1 MREGFTM
8 DTEKQNTS
16 GLNGE
21 IIANALQAQG
31 AGFNHLKSE
40 RFDPESLW
48 DRVDG
53 DLELLRELV
62 EIFAQEGPRML
73 ARIQEAIAHGSA
85 SDLEKASH
93 KLKGSVLQFSART
106 AAAVAH
112 DLEEIGRGGSVAGAE
127 ALLNKLRN
135 EIDLLEGTLNSMV
148 CGDATR

>member
-1 MREGFTM
+1 M
-8 DTEKQNTS
+8 
-16 GLNGE
+16 
-21 IIANALQAQG
+21 
-31 AGFNHLKSE
+31 KSE

-73 ARIQEAIAHGSA
+73 AQIQEAIAHGSA

-93 KLKGSVLQFSART
+93 KLKGSLLQFSAHG
-106 AAAVAH
+106 AAAAAH
-112 DLEEIGRGGSVAGAE
+112 ELEEMGSRGAVAGAE
-127 ALLNKLRN
+127 SLLNKLRN